1 MRILV
6 VLYLLLSFS
15 LPLSW
20 SYKQITTRI
29 SPRSITKKKVC
40 LYDTSFY
47 DDINMVYAQAAVNT
61 AIVAVLG
68 VALYFQDKN
77 QRETL
82 AKNNKDF
89 EETLARQDEAYRK
102 AMADLKVLSDN
113 NFGYDNLENIRKK
126 H

>member
-1 MRILV
+1 MRISA
-6 VLYLLLSFS
+6 LLHLLCLSFQ
-15 LPLSW
+15 LCLAFKP
-20 SYKQITTRI
+20 ITPRT
-29 SPRSITKKKVC
+29 SPRLTITKKNVC

-47 DDINMVYAQAAVNT
+47 DDVNMVYAQAAINT

-68 VALYFQDKN
+68 VALHFQEKN